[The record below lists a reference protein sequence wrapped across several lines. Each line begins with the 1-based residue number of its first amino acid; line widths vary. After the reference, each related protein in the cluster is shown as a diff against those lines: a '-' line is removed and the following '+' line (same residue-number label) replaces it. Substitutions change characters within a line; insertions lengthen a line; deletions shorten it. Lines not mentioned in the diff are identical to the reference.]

1 VKPRSRPAALSSALR
16 YAWTSPNTLLGCL
29 FVLLALASGGTV
41 RVLEGVIEAHG
52 GWLRPLLR
60 GFLLL
65 PGGARA
71 VTFGHVV
78 LARTEVDLEDTRVH
92 ERAHVRQYE
101 RWGPLFLG
109 AYLVSSVWA
118 WSRGRGAYR
127 GNRFEREAFEQ
138 TRR

>member
-1 VKPRSRPAALSSALR
+1 VLR

-29 FVLLALASGGTV
+29 FVALALASGGTV
-41 RVLEGVIEAHG
+41 RVLEGVIEARG

-60 GFLLL
+60 GFFPLR
-65 PGGARA
+65 GGARA

-78 LARTEVDLEDTRVH
+78 LARTEADLEHTRVH
-92 ERAHVRQYE
+92 ERVHVRQYE

-109 AYLVSSVWA
+109 AYLMSSVWA
-118 WSRGRGAYR
+118 WLRGQGAYR